1 VAAVTTLPNT
11 NGIDT
16 AGQRY
21 ERCVRW
27 YNVAVSRY
35 NSAADAYQAAG
46 RELQDAEMWLDEA
59 RDDLNRAASVVG
71 LPGAP

>member
-1 VAAVTTLPNT
+1 MTMLPNT
-11 NGIDT
+11 NGVDS
-16 AGQRY
+16 AEERY

-35 NSAADAYQAAG
+35 NSAADAYEAAD
-46 RELQDAEMWLDEA
+46 RELRDADCWLDEA
-59 RDDLNRAASVVG
+59 RDDLNRAASAVG